1 LKKSGEMTV
10 LEKFKKFNQKISG
23 WLAWVGL
30 VGILIMMVLT
40 CVDVIGAKIFQAPV
54 FGALD
59 IVIFAQLVAISFGGA
74 APYIIGRHV
83 QVEFFVAIL
92 PRRAQAFV
100 NAFVQLLGFIF
111 FVLVVWRLV
120 VYGYS
125 FQTGGEVSATI
136 RMPLYPF
143 AYGTAFAIV
152 PLCLLLLSDFFISMK
167 RGFKK

>member
-1 LKKSGEMTV
+1 M
-10 LEKFKKFNQKISG
+10 LEKFKKMNQSFSS

-30 VGILIMMVLT
+30 VGILVMMMIT
-40 CVDVIGAKIFQAPV
+40 CVDVIGAKIFLSPV

-59 IVIFAQLVAISFGGA
+59 IVMIAQLVSISFAGA
-74 APYIIGRHV
+74 ATYILGRHV

-100 NAFVQLLGFIF
+100 DAFILLLGFIF

-120 VYGYS
+120 VFGYS
-125 FQTGGEVSATI
+125 FQTGGEVSPTL

-143 AYGTAFAIV
+143 AYGAAFAIV
-152 PLCLLLLSDFFISMK
+152 PLCLLLLSDFLISMT
-167 RGFKK
+167 RIFKK